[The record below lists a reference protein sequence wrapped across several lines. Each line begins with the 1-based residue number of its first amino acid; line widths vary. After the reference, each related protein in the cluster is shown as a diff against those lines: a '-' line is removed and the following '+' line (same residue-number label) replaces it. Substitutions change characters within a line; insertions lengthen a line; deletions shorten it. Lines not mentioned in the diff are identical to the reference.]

1 LRFYVNSSDLNNA
14 LANSDDP
21 RDLLLQRAMP
31 RVETHLSDLN
41 TQVSLLSNQVQTLTS
56 LVQGFQSFP
65 ADVFRQLEPFLSVNN
80 QARLMMEQWNRVV
93 TQGATL
99 NVRINALDLPA
110 AGQSEANQESSSLS
124 HTTSPAP
131 TSPAPAPAPAS
142 APTSAPTSAVTQ
154 AKTVAKPVPTTTAA
168 TTRAPTK
175 TAATTTSAPTRTAA
189 TTTTSAGKTLPPA
202 TTNTATQRTT
212 LSSTTAATPTT
223 TAVAT
228 PTTTAISTTT
238 TAVPTTTAATSIF
251 TVPQVPHD
259 YARTLNQRMQE
270 LQHPTIITLQSN
282 TNALLSSVT
291 WAGAIQTIT
300 SFINITD
307 IRRYSLTVYAR

>member
-1 LRFYVNSSDLNNA
+1 
-14 LANSDDP
+14 
-21 RDLLLQRAMP
+21 
-31 RVETHLSDLN
+31 
-41 TQVSLLSNQVQTLTS
+41 
-56 LVQGFQSFP
+56 
-65 ADVFRQLEPFLSVNN
+65 
-80 QARLMMEQWNRVV
+80 MMEQWNRVV

-110 AGQSEANQESSSLS
+110 AGHTNNNSCYHTSTNKNSSYYYLS
-124 HTTSPAP
+124 
-131 TSPAPAPAPAS
+131 
-142 APTSAPTSAVTQ
+142 
-154 AKTVAKPVPTTTAA
+154 
-168 TTRAPTK
+168 
-175 TAATTTSAPTRTAA
+175 
-189 TTTTSAGKTLPPA
+189 
-202 TTNTATQRTT
+202 TNKNSSYYYYLCRTT

-251 TVPQVPHD
+251 TVP
-259 YARTLNQRMQE
+259 
-270 LQHPTIITLQSN
+270 QHPTIITLQSN